1 MDSVGERED
10 DPAPLPPDLAANTYV
25 EQIES
30 LAQQVEQLTAAV
42 ESNRIV
48 GAAIGIV
55 IERLSLDRRAA
66 FIYLVHRSQ
75 QSNTKLSTVAQER
88 LAKVE
93 RNARAGGGS
102 AVRGP
107 VG

>member
-1 MDSVGERED
+1 MNSVGERED
-10 DPAPLPPDLAANTYV
+10 DPAQVPPDLAANTYA
-25 EQIES
+25 EQIET
-30 LAQQVEQLTAAV
+30 LAQQVEQLSAAV

-55 IERLSLDRRAA
+55 MERLSLDRGAA

-75 QSNTKLSTVAQER
+75 QATTKLSIGAQEMVAR
-88 LAKVE
+88 VE
-93 RNARAGGGS
+93 RTPRHGGGS